1 MARCDAVTLIIVCL
15 TWPNLAF
22 HICQDVPGHHV
33 RASRRWIKV
42 DANPLHDSWKC
53 FAKLSETETSGYL
66 PQSTSSFAETNANNE
81 VPENRSESRR
91 ASREK
96 SPSPC
101 WGILIW
107 YNLHL

>member
-1 MARCDAVTLIIVCL
+1 MARCNAATLIIVCL

-42 DANPLHDSWKC
+42 DVNPLHDSWKC

-66 PQSTSSFAETNANNE
+66 PQPTSSLAETNVNNE
-81 VPENRSESRR
+81 VAKNRSGSG
-91 ASREK
+91 REK
-96 SPSPC
+96 VPVLV
-101 WGILIW
+101 GGF
-107 YNLHL
+107 